1 MKTSLVILATLLA
14 ACDLSSSYVQRTR
27 VTAGGGEY
35 TLFASS
41 PRVVPA
47 SVAQALMAIS
57 ADCSGTYEVMG
68 VELLP
73 TGPKYAYGYLDT
85 SLQLVQWGPFHN
97 GIAYECRPPQS
108 TMLNERLQAIAAS
121 VPPPPPPAPPRP
133 ACLVTN
139 DCPPGRVCGLSQAE
153 CDSY

>member
-1 MKTSLVILATLLA
+1 MKTSLVIFATLLA

-35 TLFASS
+35 TLFASD
-41 PRVVPA
+41 PQRVPA
-47 SVAQALMAIS
+47 SIAQALMAIS
-57 ADCSGTYEVMG
+57 SDCGGTYEVMG
-68 VELLP
+68 LELLP
-73 TGPKYAYGYLDT
+73 TGPKYTFGYLDT
-85 SLQLVQWGPFHN
+85 SLQLALWGSFHN

-108 TMLNERLQAIAAS
+108 TALNQQLQQIAAS
-121 VPPPPPPAPPRP
+121 APPPPPPAPPKP

-139 DCPPGRVCGLSQAE
+139 ECPPGRVCGLSQAE